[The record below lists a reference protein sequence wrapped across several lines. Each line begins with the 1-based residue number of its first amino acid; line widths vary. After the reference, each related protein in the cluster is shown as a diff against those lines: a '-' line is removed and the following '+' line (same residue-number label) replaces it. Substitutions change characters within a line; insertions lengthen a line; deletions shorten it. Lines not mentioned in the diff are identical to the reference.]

1 MIAEKH
7 RNVISV
13 LLFIVSIFYFA
24 GGKSKKKN
32 ARKARGGIEFFWKK
46 RVDN

>member
-1 MIAEKH
+1 VIAEKH

-13 LLFIVSIFYFA
+13 LLFIVSIFYLA
-24 GGKSKKKN
+24 GAKVRKN
-32 ARKARGGIEFFWKK
+32 VRKARGCIEFFWKK

>member
-13 LLFIVSIFYFA
+13 LLFIVSIFYLA
-24 GGKSKKKN
+24 GAKVKKKPEKQAVVLN
-32 ARKARGGIEFFWKK
+32 FLEEKGG
-46 RVDN
+46 